1 MHKYQITLNI
11 IEIPTFVVVD
21 IHLPTYLPTYIETAK
36 SLKRD
41 VKRVVSAIN
50 LVPRNTF

>member
-11 IEIPTFVVVD
+11 IEIPTFVVAD
-21 IHLPTYLPTYIETAK
+21 IHLPTYIEMAK

-41 VKRVVSAIN
+41 VKRVVWAIN